1 MRGTML
7 RSPREEIRP
16 APSGS
21 GLTLAT
27 MTTMPDPTPS
37 HPRLEHLAHDI
48 DRFRAFVRKRVPD
61 RQRADDV
68 LQDAFAR
75 AARAIDQVED
85 PERLDAWF
93 YRILRNRIAD
103 LGTQSSTSKPLTA
116 EPTVTPADLTEIC
129 HCMMPLVER
138 LAPDQAEALRE
149 VDLAGLTS
157 DAVAERLGI
166 STNALNVRRHRG
178 RQHLRSLLDA
188 ACGMCATE
196 GCRDCRCS

>member
-1 MRGTML
+1 ML
-7 RSPREEIRP
+7 PSRREEIKP

-21 GLTLAT
+21 GLALLS
-27 MTTMPDPTPS
+27 MITMPDSTPS

-75 AARAIDQVED
+75 AARAIDQVAD

-103 LGTQSSTSKPLTA
+103 LSTQSSASKPLTA
-116 EPTVTPADLTEIC
+116 EPTVTTDDLSELC

-157 DAVAERLGI
+157 DAVAQRLGI

-178 RQHLRSLLDA
+178 RQQLRTLLDA